1 MHLSSLLLAA
11 ALPVA
16 SLARMHIHRSP
27 QFYGSRHYNVARN
40 NKFNLTDHFQ
50 GQTFFDGW
58 DFFTDADPT
67 HGNVIYESQQ
77 NAQDLAYVQADGT
90 AVLRVDNATNV
101 APGGNRRS
109 VRITS
114 KASYNG
120 GLVIADF
127 WSFAHGPTVWPAF
140 WAVGPQWPNGG
151 EIDIV
156 EFVNDYT
163 VNQNTLHTGAN
174 AVCQSNP
181 NVGPLNKGMNATNTT
196 STKSFTGNLISTEC
210 LSSGS
215 NNNGCAFTDEQ
226 GSAGHPFNLAAG
238 GVFATLWDD
247 TQISVWRFSRD
258 QIPQD
263 IQNGNPCPDSWGT
276 PVSLW
281 TSDSCNIAASFKN
294 LNLVLNIAICGDWAG
309 ADFNSA
315 NPGTT
320 CANAVANSSNYDFA
334 VTKVNY
340 ISVYQ
345 PA

>member
-1 MHLSSLLLAA
+1 MHLLSLLLVA

-16 SLARMHIHRSP
+16 SMARMHIHRNP
-27 QFYGSRHYNVARN
+27 QFYGSKHRNVART
-40 NKFNLTDHFQ
+40 NKFKLQDKYQ

-67 HGNVIYESQQ
+67 HGNVIYESRE
-77 NAQDLAYVQADGT
+77 NAKDLAYVQPDGT
-90 AVLRVDNATNV
+90 AVLKVDNVTNV

-127 WSFAHGPTVWPAF
+127 WRFAHGPTVWPAF
-140 WAVGPQWPNGG
+140 WAVGPGWPNGG

-156 EFVNDYT
+156 EFVNEYT
-163 VNQNTLHTGAN
+163 SNQNTLHTGPN
-174 AVCQSNP
+174 CQSSP
-181 NVGPLNKGMNATNTT
+181 NVGPLYRSGNSTT
-196 STKSFTGNLISTEC
+196 DQSFTGSLISTQC

-215 NNNGCAFTDEQ
+215 NNNGCAFTDAQ
-226 GSAGHPFNLAAG
+226 GSAGHPFNMAAG

-247 TQISVWRFSRD
+247 THIAIWRFERD

-263 IQNGNPCPDSWGT
+263 IQSGNPDPDSWGP
-276 PVSLW
+276 PVALW
-281 TSDSCNIAASFKN
+281 TDQSCNIAASFKD
-294 LNLVLNIAICGDWAG
+294 LSLVINITICGDWAG
-309 ADFNSA
+309 ADFN
-315 NPGTT
+315 NGNNGGT
-320 CANAVANSSNYDFA
+320 CADAVANSRNYDLA
-334 VTKVNY
+334 QINVNY